1 MFKWFFEN
9 VLQDN
14 FWAEGGRK
22 LSVVASIWLYLYIF
36 TEKVLKQ
43 ENMNT
48 KRFEKSIRLHTDFM
62 RILHIIVLTKMLNR

>member
-48 KRFEKSIRLHTDFM
+48 KLFENKYPVTHGFYA
-62 RILHIIVLTKMLNR
+62 HFAHNRSDRNVQ